1 MNSEQNGLT
10 GWVLAGVATSFA
22 TLSSVVAFLFKLREN
37 ENAKAILKLETSLQ
51 EVSDK
56 AEKCETDRHLLF
68 TSCEVLKIKLDVLE
82 KRVCSIDSNG
92 TDFARKHEG
101 SR

>member
-1 MNSEQNGLT
+1 MSSEQNGLT
-10 GWVLAGVATSFA
+10 GWVLAGIATSFA

-37 ENAKAILKLETSLQ
+37 ENAKAITKLETSLQ

-56 AEKCETDRHLLF
+56 AEKCEEDRHLLF
-68 TSCEVLKIKLDVLE
+68 TDCELMKFKLEVLE
-82 KRVCSIDSNG
+82 KRVCSIDNNG